1 MAIQDDIAALRAQLA
16 RLDESAQAREEVLA
30 EAPDLALALYE
41 LEVDCQLLRRL
52 IDPEGKATEGKTFCR
67 ARISVHLKVIPSG
80 EELPDEFK

>member
-1 MAIQDDIAALRAQLA
+1 MAIQDDIAALRAKLA
-16 RLDESAQAREEVLA
+16 RLDESAQAREEALA

-52 IDPEGKATEGKTFCR
+52 IDPEGKATEGKTFFR
-67 ARISVHLKVIPSG
+67 SRTSVQFKVLQPG